1 MLTTAF
7 ILGWRAA
14 AREQEAKPE
23 YQMNISK
30 KKLTEKEKEQKII
43 LSSLEDKR
51 KLFENSTQKLK
62 QIEFNINSLCVK
74 ILNYNLNDTKE
85 YKQYINTLKQS
96 ITSLTEQINL
106 THKIYLKQFTLD
118 YATTNICK
126 ITREKFKEIIDTLP
140 ELIEFIKLT
149 GFEYYNIKPI
159 WDTSKMSK
167 EDLLKEINILLS
179 GCRSFQYWNI
189 FCYKDLYKISSEEF
203 DEKMKHFYD
212 IDVSNYENTC
222 REFINYQ
229 RNYIQFYN
237 ECLKYIEE
245 YYKQF
250 KNNFNYYDINIIK
263 VINDYIDESKKLIIL
278 YENKTKYLLNTGE
291 NGIYINKILDDVK
304 HKIYNKS
311 NFNMINQLKLNIE
324 TKLIKTNSE
333 IIQQVNKI
341 TSLSININQFES
353 LIYENGINSDFI
365 NSYKHIKTNIDKI
378 LDYVLNKYEQSLIN
392 NKILLLQID
401 KCYELKLNY
410 ELEKE
415 YKEIEDKNTKI
426 NKEIIDLKEYIE
438 TKRLECIYGTL

>member
-14 AREQEAKPE
+14 AREHEATPE

-30 KKLTEKEKEQKII
+30 KKLTEKENEQKIL

-51 KLFENSTQKLK
+51 KLFENSKQKLK
-62 QIEFNINSLCVK
+62 QIEFNINSLYVK
-74 ILNYNLNDTKE
+74 ILNYSLNDTEE
-85 YKQYINTLKQS
+85 YEQYINTLKQS
-96 ITSLTEQINL
+96 IKNLTISINL
-106 THKIYLKQFTLD
+106 IDKIYLNQFTLD

-149 GFEYYNIKPI
+149 NFEYYNIKPI
-159 WDTSKMSK
+159 WDTSKTSK
-167 EDLLKEINILLS
+167 EDILKEINILLS

-189 FCYKDLYKISSEEF
+189 FCYKDLYKISSEEL

-212 IDVSNYENTC
+212 IDVSNYKNTC

-229 RNYIQFYN
+229 LNYIQFYN

-250 KNNFNYYDINIIK
+250 KNNFDYYDVNIIK

-278 YENKTKYLLNTGE
+278 YEIKTDYLLNTGE
-291 NGIYINKILDDVK
+291 NGIYINKILDDDK
-304 HKIYNKS
+304 NKKYNKS

-324 TKLIKTNSE
+324 SKLIKTNSE
-333 IIQQVNKI
+333 IKQQIDKI

-353 LIYENGINSDFI
+353 IIYENGINIDFI
-365 NSYKHIKTNIDKI
+365 NKYKNIKINIDKI
-378 LDYVLNKYEQSLIN
+378 LDYVLKKYEYSLIN
-392 NKILLLQID
+392 NKIILLRIE
-401 KCYELKLNY
+401 KCFELKYNY

-426 NKEIIDLKEYIE
+426 NKEIIDLKDYIE
-438 TKRLECIYGTL
+438 YNRLKRIYGTL